1 MMDCGVKAV
10 PGRKP
15 VMELYQ
21 RSHTVQ
27 SALSIHGRMVPGP
40 PPIPKSSDAQVPYVK
55 WQSAVS
61 SPVSS
66 GGFNQL
72 QVDQNL
78 KIQRV
83 DCISKS

>member
-1 MMDCGVKAV
+1 MMDCVFKAV

-21 RSHTVQ
+21 RAHTVQ
-27 SALSIHGRMVPGP
+27 SAFSIHGRMVPGSS
-40 PPIPKSSDAQVPYVK
+40 PIPKSSDAQVPYIK

-72 QVDQNL
+72 QVDAEPENTEG
-78 KIQRV
+78 
-83 DCISKS
+83 